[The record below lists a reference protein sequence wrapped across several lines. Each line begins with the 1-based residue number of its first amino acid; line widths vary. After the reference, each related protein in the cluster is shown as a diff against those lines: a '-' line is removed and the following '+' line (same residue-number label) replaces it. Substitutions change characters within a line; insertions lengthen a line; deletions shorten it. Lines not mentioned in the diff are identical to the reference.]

1 MVKNNKQA
9 FTLVELI
16 VVITILAILWTIA
29 FISLQWYSSQARDT
43 TRITDIQNIKTSLEL
58 FSLNTWKYP
67 LPDDWQIVEYD
78 GETIWTQWIVW
89 DTVTINLSRN
99 LNEKPLDP
107 LTEIEYTY
115 STINSQT
122 KYELLSIYESDLI
135 SYNNLLNQ
143 TNAGNSNYPKINWN
157 YNQVFVKTDNYYV
170 PTPSIINSEVD
181 WATLILTDSNIT
193 SQIVSG
199 WENILANWTNLSS
212 TWWLIGLTLE
222 PYNWIITKN
231 STVAEKQALIV
242 KIQEA
247 YSWSALANVWVYEM
261 IINTPIGWLEELV
274 NNIVLG
280 NSNLNINWWIANYS
294 CDDTTKPA
302 DNWHV
307 SYINNATS
315 ENQVYVQ
322 NSAECWYTCT
332 EWWTWTNCG
341 IEPNPY
347 SDCISAWEKFVATTT
362 YDLCDTEDIIICS
375 WELIWYTIS
384 SCNVWATT
392 ASTGWIESG
401 WNYFQWW
408 RNKWFEYADNTQQL
422 TQISNEDYDSN
433 NDTYWFV
440 RNSNLSRYDWI
451 VTKDDNLWWDITNT
465 DEARQWPC
473 ASWYH
478 VPSKDEW
485 EDLIIAW
492 NWNLWTT
499 WTWWDEL
506 WNVLNL
512 PLAGSRHYS
521 AGSISNQNNRGY
533 YWSSSPYY
541 NNWYYLMFYSN
552 YISPYYNNHYRGFG
566 FNVRCFKN

>member
-78 GETIWTQWIVW
+78 GETIWIQWIVW

-115 STINSQT
+115 STINSGT

-157 YNQVFVKTDNYYV
+157 YNWVFVKTISYYV

-247 YSWSALANVWVYEM
+247 YSWSVLADVWIYEI

-274 NNIVLG
+274 NNIVLK
-280 NSNLNINWWIANYS
+280 NPNLN
-294 CDDTTKPA
+294 
-302 DNWHV
+302 
-307 SYINNATS
+307 
-315 ENQVYVQ
+315 
-322 NSAECWYTCT
+322 
-332 EWWTWTNCG
+332 
-341 IEPNPY
+341 
-347 SDCISAWEKFVATTT
+347 
-362 YDLCDTEDIIICS
+362 
-375 WELIWYTIS
+375 
-384 SCNVWATT
+384 
-392 ASTGWIESG
+392 TGWTDDITCSTDWNDEI
-401 WNYFQWW
+401 NYFTIDWTLDW
-408 RNKWFEYADNTQQL
+408 TL
-422 TQISNEDYDSN
+422 I
-433 NDTYWFV
+433 TYT
-440 RNSNLSRYDWI
+440 L
-451 VTKDDNLWWDITNT
+451 DNLDL
-465 DEARQWPC
+465 
-473 ASWYH
+473 S
-478 VPSKDEW
+478 PSE
-485 EDLIIAW
+485 E
-492 NWNLWTT
+492 
-499 WTWWDEL
+499 
-506 WNVLNL
+506 V
-512 PLAGSRHYS
+512 
-521 AGSISNQNNRGY
+521 
-533 YWSSSPYY
+533 Y
-541 NNWYYLMFYSN
+541 NNWTDSIFYCDNLVLWWKSDWYLPTIDELTILYDNREAIWDFNHSFCYRSSTESDVQPWLFYFPIGESSKYMSFASCWN
-552 YISPYYNNHYRGFG
+552 RC
-566 FNVRCFKN
+566 VRLVD